1 VDPRIRGDDG
11 ELAEG
16 RLVTQRA
23 DALVLFGV
31 TGDLAFKQIFPAL
44 QRLARAGALDM
55 PVVGVARS
63 AWTDAELRAH
73 ARESLAAH
81 GGVDEAALARLAPRL
96 RYVEG
101 DYQDPATFARIGAA
115 LAPAKHP
122 LHYLAI
128 PPSLFATVVEGLV
141 AAGCAN
147 GASVVVEKPFG
158 HDLASA
164 QALNAM
170 LHRYFPETAIFR
182 IDHYLGKEPV
192 ENLLYFRFAN
202 AFVEPIWNRDHI
214 ASVQIT
220 MAEAFGI
227 EGRGRFYDEVGAIRD
242 VVQNHLL
249 QVAALLAM
257 EAPIQ
262 RSPETARDERNRLF
276 RAMRP
281 LTARDVVRGQF
292 AGYRDEPGVAAGSQ
306 METFAALRLMI
317 DTWRWEG
324 VPFYIRAGKKLPVT
338 STEVVVDLKRPPLTV
353 FDPVNAGSGNRFRFR
368 LSPDVF
374 ISLQARVKA
383 PGERMVGD
391 DVELIARRQSPDQMT
406 PYEKL
411 IGDALEGDA
420 SLFASSDSIE
430 AAWRVVDPVLAG
442 MPPPGVYAPGTW
454 GPRDAARVVAE
465 PDGWHNPTLDG
476 GTP

>member
-1 VDPRIRGDDG
+1 VSAP
-11 ELAEG
+11 AS
-16 RLVTQRA
+16 

-31 TGDLAFKQIFPAL
+31 TGDLAYRQIFPAL
-44 QRLARAGALDM
+44 QRLVRSAALDV

-63 AWTDAELRAH
+63 AWSDDQLRAH
-73 ARESLAAH
+73 VRESLLAH
-81 GGVDEAALARLAPRL
+81 GGVDEQAFAKLAPRL

-101 DYQDPATFARIGAA
+101 DYQDSATFARIGAA
-115 LAPAKHP
+115 LAPATRP

-128 PPSLFATVVEGLV
+128 PPSLFATVIEGLV
-141 AAGCAN
+141 AAGCARD
-147 GASVVVEKPFG
+147 ARVVVEKPFG

-164 QALNAM
+164 QALNAL
-170 LHRYFPETAIFR
+170 LHRYFPESAIFR

-202 AFVEPIWNRDHI
+202 AFVEPIWNRNHI
-214 ASVQIT
+214 AAVQIT
-220 MAEAFGI
+220 MAEQFGI

-257 EAPIQ
+257 EAPVQ
-262 RSPETARDERNRLF
+262 RNPETSRDERNRLF

-281 LTARDVVRGQF
+281 LAPADVVRGQF
-292 AGYRDEPGVAAGSQ
+292 AGYRDEPGVAANSTV
-306 METFAALRLMI
+306 ETFAALRLYI

-324 VPFYIRAGKKLPVT
+324 VPFCIRAGKKLPVT
-338 STEVVVDLKRPPLTV
+338 TTEVVVELKRPPLTV
-353 FDPVNAGSGNRFRFR
+353 FDPIGAGSSNRFRFR

-383 PGERMVGD
+383 PGERMQGN
-391 DVELIARRQSPDQMT
+391 DVELIARRHTVDEMT
-406 PYEKL
+406 PYERL

-430 AAWRVVDPVLAG
+430 AAWRVVDPVLSG
-442 MPPPGVYAPGTW
+442 MPPPAVYAPGTW
-454 GPRDAARVVAE
+454 GPPEAARIVAGS
-465 PDGWHNPTLDG
+465 DGWPDPTLSLG
-476 GTP
+476 AA

>member
-1 VDPRIRGDDG
+1 
-11 ELAEG
+11 
-16 RLVTQRA
+16 VTQRA

-147 GASVVVEKPFG
+147 GGSVVVEKPFG

-306 METFAALRLMI
+306 METCAALRLMI
-317 DTWRWEG
+317 DPGRWVG
-324 VPFYIRAGKKLPVT
+324 VPG
-338 STEVVVDLKRPPLTV
+338 
-353 FDPVNAGSGNRFRFR
+353 
-368 LSPDVF
+368 
-374 ISLQARVKA
+374 
-383 PGERMVGD
+383 
-391 DVELIARRQSPDQMT
+391 
-406 PYEKL
+406 
-411 IGDALEGDA
+411 
-420 SLFASSDSIE
+420 
-430 AAWRVVDPVLAG
+430 
-442 MPPPGVYAPGTW
+442 
-454 GPRDAARVVAE
+454 
-465 PDGWHNPTLDG
+465 
-476 GTP
+476 